1 MATWTNIEILATAPE
16 APPAQEQTDTEWP
29 KMSYIQRLLS
39 WVRVRVRRLLGKD
52 EAVEKRPDGPTIS
65 GPREYLCDVHDVDLP
80 VRI

>member
-1 MATWTNIEILATAPE
+1 MATWTNIEILGNPE

-39 WVRVRVRRLLGKD
+39 WVRIRVRRLLGKD
-52 EAVEKRPDGPTIS
+52 EVVEKKPDGN
-65 GPREYLCDVHDVDLP
+65 PREYLCDVHDVDLP